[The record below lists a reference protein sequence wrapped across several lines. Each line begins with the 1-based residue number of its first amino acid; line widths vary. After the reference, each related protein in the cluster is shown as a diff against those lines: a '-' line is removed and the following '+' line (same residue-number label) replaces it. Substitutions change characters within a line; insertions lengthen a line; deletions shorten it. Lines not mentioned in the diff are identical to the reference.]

1 VKNRLDYIDGA
12 DLIANKAIEQII
24 LNGQLRSYGLSYY
37 LKRTKGDLMA
47 GSRTHFKIRTANSGK
62 DSNRVRDNSKWYKS
76 VYDKLHNLAVTT
88 SYDLNKKILGN
99 FVLQSG
105 QLVTYPNGQY
115 TYLGVVV
122 PNGLRNENR
131 LPHTII

>member
-1 VKNRLDYIDGA
+1 
-12 DLIANKAIEQII
+12 
-24 LNGQLRSYGLSYY
+24 
-37 LKRTKGDLMA
+37 MA

-105 QLVTYPNGQY
+105 QQVTYPNGQY

-122 PNGLRNENR
+122 LMDYVMKIGFLIPSFRCFCYFITYQNENK
-131 LPHTII
+131 TGKENGF